1 MVLISPETNHFVE
14 DRMYRLVA
22 GGLLLTIAGS
32 AAAQTLEGRVITY
45 GQMSELVANQ
55 PLKVFVNTGTDV
67 AARTELLK
75 QLGAAIS
82 ISVVDAPG
90 DAQAVFTFGRQKEQ
104 RDMGQKTVVTPTD
117 NGGVTETKQQETV
130 TVETG
135 DGYVA
140 CYIGADTA
148 RMYFSWKGENQSF
161 WGPLGTPNA
170 TKAFVKAFMKD
181 WQAAGG
187 QKLGN

>member
-1 MVLISPETNHFVE
+1 
-14 DRMYRLVA
+14 MYRLVA
-22 GGLLLTIAGS
+22 ASLVVTVAGS
-32 AAAQTLEGRVITY
+32 AHAQTVDGRVVTY

-55 PLKVFVNTGTDV
+55 PLKVFANTGTDI
-67 AARTELLK
+67 AARNELLK

-82 ISVVDAPG
+82 ISVVDSPS
-90 DAQAVFTFGRQKEQ
+90 DAQAVFVFGREKEQ

-117 NGGVTETKQQETV
+117 DGGVTETKQQETV
-130 TVETG
+130 PVEKG

-140 CYIGADTA
+140 RYIGADTV

-187 QKLGN
+187 QKLGK